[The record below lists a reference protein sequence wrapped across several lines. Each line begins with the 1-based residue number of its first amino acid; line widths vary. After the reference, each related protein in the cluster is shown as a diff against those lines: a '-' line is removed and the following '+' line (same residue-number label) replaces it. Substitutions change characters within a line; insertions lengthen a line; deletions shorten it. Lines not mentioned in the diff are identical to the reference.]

1 MARHAENKVKI
12 KIMRWENISL
22 THIISQEQISL
33 LAKVLV
39 LIGNVLLGKDVLIEK
54 DVLVF

>member
-39 LIGNVLLGKDVLIEK
+39 LTGNVLLGKDVLTEK
-54 DVLVF
+54 DILVF

>member
-1 MARHAENKVKI
+1 MARLAENKLKI
-12 KIMRWENISL
+12 KIMRWENILL
-22 THIISQEQISL
+22 THIIGQEQISL